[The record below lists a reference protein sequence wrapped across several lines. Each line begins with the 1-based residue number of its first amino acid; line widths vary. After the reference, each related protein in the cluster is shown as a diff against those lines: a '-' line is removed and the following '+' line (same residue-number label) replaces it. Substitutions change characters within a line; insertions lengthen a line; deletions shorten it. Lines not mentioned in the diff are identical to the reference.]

1 MDFNATSPSFLVTA
15 LALVQEHG
23 DAEAA
28 LRATGLDLDHLER
41 FDGVPD
47 DILAAVDGKPPAE
60 ALRQM
65 LALGFLAGRV
75 ANRPRPRRG
84 HDPSSFLMDREL
96 LVRGAEGQSILR
108 LPWFEEGL
116 FVGRSLPEI
125 YEFPAPVLRLCV
137 EHYNAALDGERGQ
150 FRFTSYG
157 HAYTVEAVPVR
168 DDGREVVGVLGVAVP
183 TPPPAGRLRR
193 AAQFERAADALQ
205 ESAGL
210 SDQRADVYRAAG
222 DDEAEQRQREAA
234 EDARRAAA
242 RARAHGFRQRSAGPW
257 HRSE

>member
-47 DILAAVDGKPPAE
+47 DILAAVEGKPPAE

-84 HDPSSFLMDREL
+84 HDPSSFFMDPEL
-96 LVRGAEGQSILR
+96 LVRGAEGESVLR

-116 FVGRSLPEI
+116 FVGRSLPDI
-125 YEFPAPVLRLCV
+125 SEFPASVLRLCV
-137 EHYNAALDGERGQ
+137 EHYNAALDG
-150 FRFTSYG
+150 
-157 HAYTVEAVPVR
+157 
-168 DDGREVVGVLGVAVP
+168 
-183 TPPPAGRLRR
+183 RLRR
-193 AAQFERAADALQ
+193 AAELERAADALE
-205 ESAGL
+205 ESAGV
-210 SDQRADVYRAAG
+210 SDQRADRYRAAG
-222 DDEAEQRQREAA
+222 DDDAEQRQREAA

-242 RARAHGFRQRSAGPW
+242 RARAQGFRHRSAGPF